1 MDFLLLGPLEV
12 IGSRGEPV
20 PVSWRARK
28 ALLSVLLL
36 YAGEPCSHG
45 LLIDAVWGTRTPR
58 HPVLSLRSHISR
70 LRTEVGLGA
79 RLEATG
85 REDTKTLD
93 AAAYLLRVGDG
104 ELDVHRF
111 RQRAARGRQLLARGE
126 LQAAA
131 PALAAALG
139 CWREPP
145 LKDLPSS
152 PLIDAEAEA
161 LLEERR
167 VAGAD
172 YVDVMLALGRHREVL
187 ADLRRTTT
195 LDPLA
200 EGPAAQLMLAL
211 YRAGRKTEALAAYS
225 HTRGAVIQALG
236 TDPSPYLKELHLQI
250 LGDSPALAGPL
261 WPGAA
266 GDARSGRP
274 VLLHP
279 AAAAGPGRHIRR

>member
-1 MDFLLLGPLEV
+1 VDFLLLGPLEV
-12 IGSRGEPV
+12 IGDRGEPV
-20 PVSWRARK
+20 PVTWPARK
-28 ALLSVLLL
+28 ALLAVLLL

-45 LLIDAVWGTRTPR
+45 LLIDAVWGARTPK

-70 LRTEVGLGA
+70 LRTEVGLGS
-79 RLEATG
+79 RLQATG
-85 REDTKTLD
+85 REDAKTLD
-93 AAAYLLRVGDG
+93 AAAYLLKVGDG
-104 ELDVHRF
+104 ELDLHRF

-126 LQAAA
+126 LEAAA

-145 LKDLPSS
+145 LANLPSS

-167 VAGAD
+167 AAEAD

-195 LDPLA
+195 IDPLA
-200 EGPAAQLMLAL
+200 EGPAGQLMLAL
-211 YRAGRKTEALAAYS
+211 DRAGRKTEALAAYS

-236 TDPSPYLKELHLQI
+236 TDPSPYLEQLHLQI

-261 WPGAA
+261 WPAPAGAA
-266 GDARSGRP
+266 VGGLTSLLRP
-274 VLLHP
+274 
-279 AAAAGPGRHIRR
+279 ATMAGPGRHMPR